1 MRRTPF
7 RRTKYQDGGKKKKKK
22 NGACHE
28 KEVQYFVFRP
38 GTIFRGAD
46 VTDAVKIPFPLK
58 TNSRHTVG

>member
-1 MRRTPF
+1 MRRTPS
-7 RRTKYQDGGKKKKKK
+7 RRTKYQDRKKE